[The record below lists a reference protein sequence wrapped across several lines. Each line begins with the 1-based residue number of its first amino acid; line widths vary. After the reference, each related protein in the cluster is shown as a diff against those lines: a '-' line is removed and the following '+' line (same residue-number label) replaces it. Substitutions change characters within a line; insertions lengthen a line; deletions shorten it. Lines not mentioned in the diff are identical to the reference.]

1 MKLSQMFSNF
11 NLMSDNQQE
20 QFVREYRTKREKEL
34 NTIALVSK
42 VSSSSTF
49 TKEEKELIKKLGI
62 SMKDLISM
70 RADEQDDDDE
80 ECEVT

>member
-34 NTIALVSK
+34 NTIVLISK

-70 RADEQDDDDE
+70 RVDEQDDDDE
-80 ECEVT
+80 ECEVI